1 MKFYLV
7 LFIISFTA
15 TYIVRLIAVK
25 MKIYDIPVERS
36 SHTIPTPRG
45 GGIALVI
52 SWYIGIIY
60 EHLFWNSMPSNL
72 FYSFLSG
79 LIIVI
84 IGLID
89 DIWSVN
95 PKIKIIFQVIASLLA
110 LYFLGGLQKL
120 DMGFLIF
127 ENKYILSLI
136 ALIGI
141 VWAINLFNFSDG
153 IDGYLGSEVA
163 FISIAIGILYT
174 NSMVLLLG
182 SVTLGFLVWN
192 WQKAKIFIGDVGSTL
207 LGFNVAIFAIYYQNS
222 NKTSILIWIMLSSV
236 FWFDATLTLFRRFR
250 NKENLS
256 VAHRKHAYQ
265 RITQAG
271 FSHQKTVIYSILIN
285 IIIFFFAW
293 LSIEFSEYIL
303 GFLLMVILMLY
314 FITKKIDMKMPF
326 ISLKK

>member
-1 MKFYLV
+1 
-7 LFIISFTA
+7 
-15 TYIVRLIAVK
+15 